1 MQTFIQNR
9 VPVEVK
15 MVVHTLPSRDFARDV
30 SNAKRLASDGPVF
43 ITDRGKPAFAL
54 LKIEDYSRL
63 SKAKPKSL
71 LEVMDAIAGGHFD
84 FEPPRMD
91 GEFKPVSFD

>member
-1 MQTFIQNR
+1 MA
-9 VPVEVK
+9 
-15 MVVHTLPSRDFARDV
+15 VHTLPSRDVARDV
-30 SNAKRLASDGPVF
+30 
-43 ITDRGKPAFAL
+43 
-54 LKIEDYSRL
+54 

>member
-1 MQTFIQNR
+1 MA
-9 VPVEVK
+9 
-15 MVVHTLPSRDFARDV
+15 VHTLPSRDFARDV

-54 LKIEDYSRL
+54 LKIEDYYRL
-63 SKAKPKSL
+63 SKSKPQSL
-71 LEVMDAIAGGHFD
+71 LDVMNAIPEGHFD

-91 GEFKPVSFD
+91 GEFKPASFD